1 MVDLR
6 GRGKW
11 KVELGREMEVKI
23 EVLLSVADSGGISK
37 ARRGWHHEQGQ
48 GLRPRGR

>member
-11 KVELGREMEVKI
+11 KIELGGEMEVKI
-23 EVLLSVADSGGISK
+23 EVLLSVADFSK
-37 ARRGWHHEQGQ
+37 ARRGWDHEQ
-48 GLRPRGR
+48 R